1 MQTVRW
7 LPFLAAAP
15 DLQMALDKVLL
26 AGSGPPTLRFF
37 TWSPPG
43 ISLGWFQR
51 DAGELEALRRH
62 GLPLV
67 RRQTGGG
74 AIVHAHEL
82 TWSLSAP
89 AEHPLAQLSR
99 PDSYTRV
106 NSAFIAV
113 LHELG
118 VNAAERG
125 SATHAGKSPL
135 LCFDRATDIDIVVQG
150 RKLMGSAQRRTRTRM
165 LHHGSLI
172 LRRHP
177 LMPGTAAVEDVVQE
191 CPTPEALAQRFAAAL
206 ESALGPLVPATFSAD
221 ELAEAEQVRAA
232 LVL

>member
-1 MQTVRW
+1 MQSVRW
-7 LPFLAAAP
+7 LPLLAAAP

-51 DAGELEALRRH
+51 DAQEIAALRRH

-74 AIVHAHEL
+74 AIVHWHEI

-89 AEHPLAQLSR
+89 ADHPLTLLAR
-99 PDSYTRV
+99 PESYARV
-106 NSAFIAV
+106 HAAFISV
-113 LHELG
+113 LRELG
-118 VNAAERG
+118 VSAAERG
-125 SATHAGKSPL
+125 SASHTGKSPL
-135 LCFDRATDIDIVVQG
+135 LCFDRATDIDVVAGG
-150 RKLMGSAQRRTRTRM
+150 RKLMGSAQRRTRTRL

-172 LRRHP
+172 LRRNP
-177 LMPGTAAVEDVVQE
+177 LQPDTAAVEDFTTDCPAPQE
-191 CPTPEALAQRFAAAL
+191 LAARFAQAL
-206 ESALGPLVPATFSAD
+206 EPLLGALGPAAFSAD
-221 ELAEAEQVRAA
+221 EWAEAERARA
-232 LVL
+232 MLVL